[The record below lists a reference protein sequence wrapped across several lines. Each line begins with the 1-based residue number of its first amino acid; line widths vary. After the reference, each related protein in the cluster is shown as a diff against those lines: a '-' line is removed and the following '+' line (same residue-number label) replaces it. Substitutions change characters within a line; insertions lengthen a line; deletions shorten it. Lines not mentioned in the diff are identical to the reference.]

1 MLAYANIVE
10 MTCECWPLPTPG
22 RRGPLWDGLRSGTS
36 GSWQLPGQRATDT
49 GSPARP
55 ASRSADSLERLTSGL
70 LTLDLAP
77 ALDVRRAATL
87 AAATGASLA
96 DLMARMGHA
105 SMGAALRYQHATRTQ
120 DAVIARALSDL
131 IVRSRA
137 S

>member
-1 MLAYANIVE
+1 M
-10 MTCECWPLPTPG
+10 PT
-22 RRGPLWDGLRSGTS
+22 TS
-36 GSWQLPGQRATDT
+36 T
-49 GSPARP
+49 
-55 ASRSADSLERLTSGL
+55 
-70 LTLDLAP
+70 
-77 ALDVRRAATL
+77 
-87 AAATGASLA
+87 ATGASLA